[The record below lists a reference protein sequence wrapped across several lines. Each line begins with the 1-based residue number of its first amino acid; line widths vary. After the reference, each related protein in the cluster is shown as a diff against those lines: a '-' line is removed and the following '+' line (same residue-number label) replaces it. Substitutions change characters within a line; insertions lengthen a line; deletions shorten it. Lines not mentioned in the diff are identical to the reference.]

1 MKYIEIFIES
11 FGTYILLVLMIRFLG
26 KKEMSKLSV
35 SDLIVFL
42 IISELM
48 TISIGNENV
57 NFLQAALAVLVI
69 VFMDKL
75 FTLISLKSPFF
86 KKMVEGHPTFIVF
99 QGKLNQKKMA
109 SLKYSVDDLCHHLR
123 EQGIGSL
130 SEVDFAVLETDGQLS
145 VIETKNSEVKAPAA
159 IISDGQINYEIL
171 QLMNRDENWLIKK
184 LKEAGIHDYHDV
196 FYCVVEKERLFVIKK
211 RLDN

>member
-86 KKMVEGHPTFIVF
+86 KKMVE
-99 QGKLNQKKMA
+99 
-109 SLKYSVDDLCHHLR
+109 
-123 EQGIGSL
+123 
-130 SEVDFAVLETDGQLS
+130 
-145 VIETKNSEVKAPAA
+145 
-159 IISDGQINYEIL
+159 
-171 QLMNRDENWLIKK
+171 
-184 LKEAGIHDYHDV
+184 
-196 FYCVVEKERLFVIKK
+196 
-211 RLDN
+211 